1 MPGLNLMGGIG
12 AFAGPGTQPPA
23 SSVTEAAF
31 GSGYTDTQPSGRAS
45 ALAPTHPMGIAFWG
59 GVAAVAGY
67 AFLYHSL
74 PADRRDELELILLAL
89 VLWGPAKGLAKM
101 SLQRLAQEG
110 ETQGITDSLAR
121 AGVWILT

>member
-1 MPGLNLMGGIG
+1 MPGLNLMGGVG

-31 GSGYTDTQPSGRAS
+31 GSGYATDTSSKAGM
-45 ALAPTHPMGIAFWG
+45 LAPTHPMGIAFWG
-59 GVAAVAGY
+59 GVAAVGGM

-110 ETQGITDSLAR
+110 ETTGVADSLAR
-121 AGVWILT
+121 AGVWVLT

>member
-1 MPGLNLMGGIG
+1 MPGVNLMGGIG

-31 GSGYTDTQPSGRAS
+31 GSGYTADSGS
-45 ALAPTHPMGIAFWG
+45 GSSMLTPTHPMGIAFWG
-59 GVAAVAGY
+59 GVAAIAGY
-67 AFLYHSL
+67 GFLYHSL

-89 VLWGPAKGLAKM
+89 LLWGPAKGIAKM

-110 ETQGITDSLAR
+110 ETTGVADSLAR
-121 AGVWILT
+121 AGVWVLT

>member
-1 MPGLNLMGGIG
+1 MPGVNLMGGVG
-12 AFAGPGTQPPA
+12 AFAGPGTQTGA

-31 GSGYTDTQPSGRAS
+31 GSGYAESSGSGRGL
-45 ALAPTHPMGIAFWG
+45 LAPTHAMGVAVWG

-89 VLWGPAKGLAKM
+89 LLWGPAKGLAKM

-110 ETQGITDSLAR
+110 ETTGIADTLAR
-121 AGVWILT
+121 AGVWVLT

>member
-1 MPGLNLMGGIG
+1 MAGLKVMGGIG

-31 GSGYTDTQPSGRAS
+31 GSGYTAESSGS
-45 ALAPTHPMGIAFWG
+45 SMGVLAPTHAMGIAVWG
-59 GVAAVAGY
+59 GIAAVAGY

-74 PADRRDELELILLAL
+74 PADRRDELELILIAL
-89 VLWGPAKGLAKM
+89 LLWGPAKGLAKM

-110 ETQGITDSLAR
+110 ETTGVVDSLAH
-121 AGVWILT
+121 AGVWVLT

>member
-31 GSGYTDTQPSGRAS
+31 GGGYTSEPATRGVM
-45 ALAPTHPMGIAFWG
+45 LAPTHPMGIAFWG
-59 GVAAVAGY
+59 GIAAIGGF

-89 VLWGPAKGLAKM
+89 VLWGPAKGVAKM

-110 ETQGITDSLAR
+110 ETTGVADSLAR
-121 AGVWILT
+121 AGVWVLS